1 MSLKVDKPTC
11 RMNPKIIDRCITDLL
26 ENGMSLEQCLQKY
39 PGERDEL
46 EPILRVALS
55 LISAQRLT
63 ASPNFKRISWI
74 RIQNQVSAR
83 YSPKRTEHQ
92 EKQTGLKSSWAT
104 RSIGI
109 RLAFTALMIL
119 VFISVAFSGVIV
131 ASAAS
136 LPGDWLYPAKLQ
148 VEQVQLALAQ
158 PGLESA
164 AFRLELATRRLVEAD
179 ELIKRDRLL
188 VIDEVVN
195 SYKNQVQSV
204 FSSLEAEGDMT
215 PEDRSVIFILLK
227 DWYSTNK
234 NHLEKIL
241 ISIPDIPIE
250 SVSQTNDFSRLTQDR
265 VIKLFQQYPY
275 LLYTLPEI
283 VPVGSTDEPG
293 LNEMS
298 VITSTEVITP
308 SIVVKNPAVSNGQGF
323 KLPTKFFPDGM
334 EEELLLEKL
343 LPLVSTYFPDEPL
356 LFENGPDLE
365 NLPRLPDKK
374 DMENFPGFDFPTKW
388 P

>member
-1 MSLKVDKPTC
+1 
-11 RMNPKIIDRCITDLL
+11 MNPKIIDRCITDLL
-26 ENGMSLEQCLQKY
+26 ENGMSLDQCLQKY

-63 ASPNFKRISWI
+63 ASAQFKRTGWI
-74 RIQNQVSAR
+74 RIQNQISTR
-83 YSPKRTEHQ
+83 HIPKLSEVKENR
-92 EKQTGLKSSWAT
+92 TGLKFLWTTHSV
-104 RSIGI
+104 GI
-109 RLAFTALMIL
+109 RLAFAALMIL

-148 VEQVQLALAQ
+148 VERVQLALAQ

-164 AFRLELATRRLVEAD
+164 AFRLELATRRLTEAD
-179 ELIKRDRLL
+179 ELIKQDRSII
-188 VIDEVVN
+188 VDEVIT

-204 FSSLEAEGDMT
+204 FTSLEAEGNMT
-215 PEDRSVIFILLK
+215 PEDRSVIFLLLK

-275 LLYTLPEI
+275 LLYTLPE
-283 VPVGSTDEPG
+283 VFPVGSTDEPG

-308 SIVVKNPAVSNGQGF
+308 SIVVKNPAVSNDQGF
-323 KLPTKFFPDGM
+323 KLPTKYFPDDV
-334 EEELLLEKL
+334 EEEYLLEKL

-356 LFENGPDLE
+356 LFENGLDLE
-365 NLPRLPDKK
+365 NLPRLPGKK
-374 DMENFPGFDFPTKW
+374 DMEDFPGFDFPLKW
-388 P
+388 PELFPDDSEEP